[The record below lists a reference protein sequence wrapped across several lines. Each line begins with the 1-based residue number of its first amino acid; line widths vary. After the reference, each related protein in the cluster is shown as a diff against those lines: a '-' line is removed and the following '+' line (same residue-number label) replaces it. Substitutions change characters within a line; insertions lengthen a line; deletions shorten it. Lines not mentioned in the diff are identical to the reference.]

1 MTDTST
7 VQRKLDL
14 ARVLRDTFGII
25 KRQAAL
31 LFGLTFVLYLLPT
44 AATTIY
50 AVNISGKASSGDPEA
65 ALALFASPVYWVLL
79 LLSILLGSFVY
90 GYQLWI
96 AISDLEG
103 RTPTLQ
109 EALQVGLKRCLPILG
124 AIALFGLGVGFG
136 ILLLIVPGIILGLM
150 WAVTLPAVV
159 ERGGVFASFG
169 RSRTLTRG
177 NRWRIFG
184 LFLALVIVAG
194 VVQAILTGIVGAGAT
209 ANGGGAA
216 GGATIFAMVV
226 ISLYSWLM
234 AVVFTVLLG
243 ALYVQ
248 LRELKGGGGES
259 VAQVFS

>member
-1 MTDTST
+1 MTDTAL
-7 VQRKLDL
+7 VPRKLDL
-14 ARVLRDTFGII
+14 ARVLRDTFGIV

-31 LFGLTFVLYLLPT
+31 LFGPTFVLYLLPT
-44 AATTIY
+44 LATTFY
-50 AVNISGKASSGDPEA
+50 AQSISKTAASGDATA
-65 ALALFASPVYWVLL
+65 ALAPVASPAYGGLLVVGVLL
-79 LLSILLGSFVY
+79 GCFVY

-103 RTPTLQ
+103 RTPTVQ

-124 AIALFGLGVGFG
+124 ASILFGLGVGFG
-136 ILLLIVPGIILGLM
+136 VLLIIVPGIILGIM

-159 ERGGVFASFG
+159 DRGGVFASFG
-169 RSRTLTRG
+169 QSRSLTRG

-184 LFLALVIVAG
+184 LFLVSVILTAIVQGILTAVVGATGTGTPSVFALLVIG
-194 VVQAILTGIVGAGAT
+194 V
-209 ANGGGAA
+209 
-216 GGATIFAMVV
+216 F
-226 ISLYSWLM
+226 SWLITII
-234 AVVFTVLLG
+234 FTVMLA